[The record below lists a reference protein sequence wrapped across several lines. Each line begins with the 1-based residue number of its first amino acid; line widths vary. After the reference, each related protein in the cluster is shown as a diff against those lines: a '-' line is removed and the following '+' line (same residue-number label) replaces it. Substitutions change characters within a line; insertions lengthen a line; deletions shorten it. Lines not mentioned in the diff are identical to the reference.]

1 MELQDAN
8 QNRSQTAVKILNPDL
23 FNSELY
29 LLYKTLI
36 KYNIINMKKTILVLG
51 DIHGRTCWK
60 DIIENESPDLTRIP
74 RRLCI
79 IS

>member
-8 QNRSQTAVKILNPDL
+8 QNRSQTAVEILNPDL

-36 KYNIINMKKTILVLG
+36 KYNIINMKKLF
-51 DIHGRTCWK
+51 
-60 DIIENESPDLTRIP
+60 
-74 RRLCI
+74 
-79 IS
+79 